1 MRLARTTSS
10 DTVHVFISHATANAA
25 LAEALAGALGLR
37 GALQIT
43 PQPAPFYAPALPLLV
58 ASVGRTVI
66 ITPISW

>member
-37 GALQIT
+37 ERCKFT
-43 PQPAPFYAPALPLLV
+43 PQPGPVYAPASPLLV

>member
-1 MRLARTTSS
+1 MTTSS

-37 GALQIT
+37 ERCKFT
-43 PQPAPFYAPALPLLV
+43 PQPGPVYAPVYAPALPLLV